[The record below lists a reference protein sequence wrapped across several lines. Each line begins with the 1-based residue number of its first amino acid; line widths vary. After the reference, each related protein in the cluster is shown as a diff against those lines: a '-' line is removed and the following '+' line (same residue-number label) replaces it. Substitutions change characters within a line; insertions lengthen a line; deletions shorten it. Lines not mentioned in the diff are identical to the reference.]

1 VRKRERDRK
10 YFSFLIPTN
19 YFVEIFKHE
28 MSISS
33 YTRNFEDNKNNK
45 DNNSR
50 ETMIEEFYFDPKTNS
65 TSATP
70 PVRKLSSSSS
80 SLYYDINQQ
89 PSTILLPTNI
99 RSTTSPNSQTNNI
112 SSNIKNVPIS
122 YTSSEY
128 VTTTGPNN
136 HINTTSTITSS
147 RSPHLSTPQLKCNRC
162 DKLTRKFE
170 SLINC
175 TNPSCGKLFH
185 KRCVIFPY
193 ASNER
198 DNVWKCED
206 CESIYGV
213 SYKPQTALIR
223 SGTSLKNLQSRPALA
238 HSHTTSS
245 LSGLPSFK
253 YEDGRTHICNK
264 VHTPRSTT
272 RNFYYSRDST
282 NNSNTPTLSPR
293 LNHKNSASVGSLD
306 QKTFPVKYQDQDIL
320 SKYDYFYDKKTKPN
334 ETELELKL
342 AQMNDIKNEMNAKCE
357 DIAAVQQNQASS
369 SLQYLPS
376 VDDQNKIFVKLNI
389 RTLDEDEEK
398 EEIEKL
404 TNKNY
409 EFILNDTKDNLSK
422 TSRRSSNKHM
432 QSPPPPPSQSQV
444 RTESRKSSQSDANN
458 KLKTEKEKLINEIE
472 INEDMIKN
480 FDKQFESLI
489 SKNIVSDL
497 ENSSQKLN
505 KFQTYEENRAYINGQ
520 LKASNSNSGGA
531 GEANNWILKPTTTI
545 EPPFL
550 FRYNKPEPPQSH
562 TFFHYSTNEEEEKDY
577 DGEEEEQIVE
587 IEEDEQQEEEL
598 INDVAYNNQLIN
610 YDNENKNLINFTTF
624 NKKEDQNIN
633 HLKNTKYEEDKNKL
647 ENFYNCEDEDHDTTK
662 EEETTVINIS
672 DNNYKSNYRIGQTI
686 YIIPGPVPPPPPAP
700 SNMTSFQQVSNN
712 NQNKQPAPACQ
723 TSHQV
728 DAFRM
733 KEMEKKIV
741 YQDEK
746 LRAQEE
752 KIEELTNVIRK
763 LSKDFELQKTTSS
776 LKPKKTENNNNNNQ
790 VKKPDAF
797 EVARNEGIKED
808 DAWRI
813 SLIDDLSLIFAKY
826 LVRVCI
832 FYIY

>member
-1 VRKRERDRK
+1 
-10 YFSFLIPTN
+10 
-19 YFVEIFKHE
+19 

-33 YTRNFEDNKNNK
+33 YTRNFEDNNNNNNNNN
-45 DNNSR
+45 NNSR

-65 TSATP
+65 TSATA

-99 RSTTSPNSQTNNI
+99 RTTTSPNSQTNN
-112 SSNIKNVPIS
+112 SSSYIKNVPIS

-128 VTTTGPNN
+128 VTTTTGPNN
-136 HINTTSTITSS
+136 HINTTSKITSS

-170 SLINC
+170 SLITC

-206 CESIYGV
+206 CESIYGI
-213 SYKPQTALIR
+213 SYKPQAALIR

-272 RNFYYSRDST
+272 RNFYYSRDTT

-306 QKTFPVKYQDQDIL
+306 QKTAPVKYQDQDRP
-320 SKYDYFYDKKTKPN
+320 SKYDYFNDKKTKPN
-334 ETELELKL
+334 EGELELKL
-342 AQMNDIKNEMNAKCE
+342 AQLNDIKNEMNAECE
-357 DIAAVQQNQASS
+357 DIDAVQQNQASS

-389 RTLDEDEEK
+389 RTLDEDEEE

-409 EFILNDTKDNLSK
+409 EFILNDNKDNLS
-422 TSRRSSNKHM
+422 TNGRRLSNKHM
-432 QSPPPPPSQSQV
+432 QSPPPLPQSQLPV

-458 KLKTEKEKLINEIE
+458 KLKTEKQKLINEIE

-505 KFQTYEENRAYINGQ
+505 KFPTYEENRAYINGQ
-520 LKASNSNSGGA
+520 LKASNSNSG
-531 GEANNWILKPTTTI
+531 EVNNWILKPTSPT

-562 TFFHYSTNEEEEKDY
+562 TFFHYATNEEEDKDC

-587 IEEDEQQEEEL
+587 IEEDEQLEEEL
-598 INDVAYNNQLIN
+598 INDMAYNNQLIN
-610 YDNENKNLINFTTF
+610 YDNENKKLINFTTF
-624 NKKEDQNIN
+624 NKKEDQNSK
-633 HLKNTKYEEDKNKL
+633 HLKNTKNEEDKNKL
-647 ENFYNCEDEDHDTTK
+647 ENFYNIEDEDHDTTK
-662 EEETTVINIS
+662 EEDTTVIHIS
-672 DNNYKSNYRIGQTI
+672 DNNYKSNYRIGQTTSI
-686 YIIPGPVPPPPPAP
+686 SPVPVPPPPPAP
-700 SNMTSFQQVSNN
+700 SNMTSFQQVFNIPNN
-712 NQNKQPAPACQ
+712 YHNKQPAPASQ
-723 TSHQV
+723 ISHQV
-728 DAFRM
+728 DVFRM

-752 KIEELTNVIRK
+752 KIEELSNVIRK
-763 LSKDFELQKTTSS
+763 MSKDFELQKTTSS
-776 LKPKKTENNNNNNQ
+776 LKPKETENNNNNQ

-797 EVARNEGIKED
+797 VIARNEGIKED

-826 LVRVCI
+826 LVRTCI
-832 FYIY
+832 F